1 MMIRNLIGPY
11 TGKVSDRVLS
21 FRLTHTRNATSVS
34 IATAD
39 RKFLARLWYRVAILG
54 KFFRRQNAFS
64 TRCLS
69 LYRCLSYGILRWRF
83 RRPGMTG
90 TLFACRNVLRSELAS
105 HPLSPGKY
113 HAPLKPANR

>member
-1 MMIRNLIGPY
+1 M
-11 TGKVSDRVLS
+11 
-21 FRLTHTRNATSVS
+21 
-34 IATAD
+34 
-39 RKFLARLWYRVAILG
+39 FLARLWYRVAILG
-54 KFFRRQNAFS
+54 KSFRRQNAFS

-113 HAPLKPANR
+113 RAPFKPANR